1 LPPEKKPEPTLDLK
15 PPSVWERVARDFA
28 EALAHPCRRDPGTGS
43 TLYYLGFSHL
53 GHRVRRWE
61 GVGWGDPFPVPASTI
76 KKSVA
81 TALPEGAEAP
91 ENDA

>member
-1 LPPEKKPEPTLDLK
+1 MPPEKKPEPTLDLK
-15 PPSVWERVARDFA
+15 PPSIPERIARDFA
-28 EALAHPCRRDPGTGS
+28 EQTAHPCRRDPGTGS

-53 GHRVRRWE
+53 GHRVRRWN
-61 GVGWGDPFPVPASTI
+61 GVGWDEAMSVSAATI

-91 ENDA
+91 TP